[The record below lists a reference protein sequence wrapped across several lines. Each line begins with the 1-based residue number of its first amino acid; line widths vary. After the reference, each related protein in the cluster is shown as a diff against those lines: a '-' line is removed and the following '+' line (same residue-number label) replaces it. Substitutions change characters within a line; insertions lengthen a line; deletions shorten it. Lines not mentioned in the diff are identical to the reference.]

1 MRYIVPLLLLCCLML
16 NSGCGMLYGVYDD
29 QRLGGTISDDKE
41 ISLGVKSDLMDANLS
56 QGWGI
61 KVYCYYGHVF
71 LVGEAPEK
79 MRSKAIRIARRHKGV
94 RSVTSHWFTPAK
106 SDTGDFVL
114 ATKLRTEL
122 IGTSGLSSTRIDTEV
137 NAGRVVLLGVVKDEA
152 ERKLAIRAARQVEGV
167 KQVIRYF
174 TDFDFDSVES
184 KLFGHREQGSPIR
197 SCRTGKGDG
206 KITREQHI
214 VLGRCDLVNAHA
226 FVVHDR
232 VSALR
237 LHCKRRMPL
246 LDRDAHS
253 GGKLLLDGK
262 DAESGVALRR
272 GTHLL
277 QVEKG
282 RAASQVGIQLLFQLL
297 RRALALGRACRK
309 GRLDISHGKHGM
321 KPCRNDCGKEQD
333 RYECRQEG
341 TFFHRYPLARPKE
354 AALFRCGRA

>member
-41 ISLGVKSDLMDANLS
+41 ISLGIKSDLMDANLS

-79 MRSKAIRIARRHKGV
+79 MRSQAIRIARRHKGV

-167 KQVIRYF
+167 KQVISYLMLPQKQA
-174 TDFDFDSVES
+174 DQS
-184 KLFGHREQGSPIR
+184 HRQRGQTARHEKIGRHLPQRQHDHAEIGRQQHPAYGAQQR
-197 SCRTGKGDG
+197 LAQPQRAHQRHPRQRPAQQRG
-206 KITREQHI
+206 KIPSI
-214 VLGRCDLVNAHA
+214 C
-226 FVVHDR
+226 
-232 VSALR
+232 
-237 LHCKRRMPL
+237 HCIPFP
-246 LDRDAHS
+246 S
-253 GGKLLLDGK
+253 G
-262 DAESGVALRR
+262 
-272 GTHLL
+272 
-277 QVEKG
+277 
-282 RAASQVGIQLLFQLL
+282 
-297 RRALALGRACRK
+297 
-309 GRLDISHGKHGM
+309 
-321 KPCRNDCGKEQD
+321 
-333 RYECRQEG
+333 
-341 TFFHRYPLARPKE
+341 
-354 AALFRCGRA
+354 